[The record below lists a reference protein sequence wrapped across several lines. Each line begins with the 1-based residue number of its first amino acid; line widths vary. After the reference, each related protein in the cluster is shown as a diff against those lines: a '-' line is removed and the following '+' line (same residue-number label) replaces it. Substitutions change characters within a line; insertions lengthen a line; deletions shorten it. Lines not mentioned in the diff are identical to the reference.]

1 MTLKEIREND
11 LRFLHSS
18 DKVTPAKYCID
29 ILDSLFIPWEHLEF
43 ETPAEAN
50 KAYNTYLK
58 AYPPAFVRKYA
69 KIEF

>member
-1 MTLKEIREND
+1 MTLKEFRELD
-11 LRFLHSS
+11 LLYLKSC
-18 DKVTPAKYCID
+18 DKVTPAKYCVD

>member
-29 ILDSLFIPWEHLEF
+29 ILDSLFIPFEHLEY

-50 KAYNTYLK
+50 KTYNEYSK